1 MKRQRNRRWRAAVTL
16 GIALSLLT
24 ASACADDDD
33 ADDAANE
40 DSGDSGGDLDGTKVT
55 LFGPEVEF
63 EQQSLQDAFESF
75 TEDTG
80 IEVEVSGSRSFETEV
95 GPQVDAGNPPDIAM
109 FPQPGKIRD
118 FAADIVPLP
127 DDVLDVVS
135 ENIDEGWTSFAT
147 IDGDVLAIPAKA
159 DLKSVV
165 WYSPAAFEE
174 GGYEIPETFDAF
186 LELTDQMIEDGK
198 TPLCVGIGSD
208 DATGWPFTDWVE
220 EFVLRLEG
228 PDVYDQWINHEIPF
242 DDPAIVGAAE
252 AVYDLWSKDG
262 AVFGGLQN
270 IGATPF
276 AEAGLPLLEGDCL
289 MHRQGNFYGSNFTD
303 GGATLGEDGDVNAF
317 YFPGSDDNPNITL
330 SGGIYATAFADRP
343 EVMEVMKYIAS
354 PEFGDS
360 RAGNEIGGYL
370 SPNKNVD
377 TSLYTTELDQTFG
390 EILAAADPVRFD
402 ASDLMPGAVGSGSFW
417 SAAVDIVA
425 GTKTVKE
432 AFADVEA
439 SWPSD

>member
-1 MKRQRNRRWRAAVTL
+1 MTRQRNRWRAVFTL
-16 GIALSLLT
+16 GLALSLLS

-33 ADDAANE
+33 DAST
-40 DSGDSGGDLDGTKVT
+40 DSGDDSGGGGGDEGTVT

-63 EQQSLQDAFESF
+63 EQQSLQDAFDAF

-80 IEVEVSGSRSFETEV
+80 IEVEVNGSRSFETEV

-109 FPQPGKIRD
+109 FPQPGKIKD
-118 FAADIVPLP
+118 FAGDIVPLP
-127 DDVLDVVS
+127 DDVLEVVG
-135 ENIDEGWTSFAT
+135 ENIDEGWTSFST

-174 GGYEIPETFDAF
+174 GGYAIPETFDDF
-186 LELTDQMIEDGK
+186 LALADTMLADGK
-198 TPLCVGIGSD
+198 TPFCVGIGSD
-208 DATGWPFTDWVE
+208 DATGWPMTDWIE
-220 EFVLRLEG
+220 EFVLRLQG
-228 PDVYDQWINHEIPF
+228 PDVYDQWVNHEIPF
-242 DDPAIVGAAE
+242 DDPAIVESAQ
-252 AVYDLWSKDG
+252 AVYDLWATDG
-262 AVFGGLQN
+262 MVFGGLQN

-303 GGATLGEDGDVNAF
+303 AGATLGADGDVNAF
-317 YFPGSDDNPNITL
+317 YLPGSEENPNITL
-330 SGGIYATAFADRP
+330 SGGIYAAAFADRP
-343 EVMEVMKYIAS
+343 EVMEVMSYIAS
-354 PEFGDS
+354 PEFGNS

-390 EILAAADPVRFD
+390 EILAAAEPVRFD
-402 ASDLMPGAVGSGSFW
+402 ASDLMPGAVGSGTFW
-417 SAAVDIVA
+417 SAAVDIVG
-425 GTKTVKE
+425 GTKTVDE

>member
-1 MKRQRNRRWRAAVTL
+1 MKRQRNRRWRACAAL
-16 GIALSLLT
+16 GVALMLVT

-33 ADDAANE
+33 DNTS
-40 DSGDSGGDLDGTKVT
+40 SGDEGGGGDLEGKTVT
-55 LFGPEVEF
+55 VFGPEVEF
-63 EQQSLQDAFESF
+63 EQQSLQDAFDSF

-80 IEVEVSGSRSFETEV
+80 IEVDVSGSRSFETEV
-95 GPQVDAGNPPDIAM
+95 GPQVDAGNPPDVAM
-109 FPQPGKIRD
+109 FPQPGKIKD

-135 ENIDEGWTSFAT
+135 ENIDEGWTSFST

-159 DLKSVV
+159 DLKSLV

-174 GGYEIPETFDAF
+174 GGYTVPETFEDF
-186 LELTDQMIEDGK
+186 LALANTMVADGK
-198 TPLCVGIGSD
+198 TPFCIGIGSD
-208 DATGWPFTDWVE
+208 DATGWPMTDWIE
-220 EFVLRLEG
+220 EFVLRMQG
-228 PDVYDQWINHEIPF
+228 PDVYDQWVNHEIPF
-242 DDPAIVGAAE
+242 NDPAIVESAQ
-252 AVYDLWSKDG
+252 AVYDLWATDG
-262 AVFGGLQN
+262 MVFGGLQN

-276 AEAGLPLLEGDCL
+276 AESGLPLLDGDCM

-303 GGATLGEDGDVNAF
+303 AGATLGEDGDVNAF
-317 YFPGSDDNPNITL
+317 YLPGSEENPNITL
-330 SGGIYATAFADRP
+330 SGGIYAAAFADRP
-343 EVMEVMKYIAS
+343 EVMEVMKYVAS
-354 PEFGDS
+354 PEFGNS

-390 EILAAADPVRFD
+390 SILAAAQPVRFD

-425 GTKTVKE
+425 GSKTVAD
-432 AFADVEA
+432 AFDEVEA